1 MQFLR
6 AFFDLALEVGV
17 GFLQPAGHV
26 VELVGERLDLVAG
39 LDGDALA
46 EVSAAEAG
54 GAGAQRVDRHHH
66 TPGEE
71 HAGGKRQR
79 ERAEKDEP
87 GALQRGIERRVGL
100 LHRRFDENE
109 PAKGRDRRRSDQH
122 LVSGDVVGLF
132 DLLAIVAGYLGAGA
146 AHLGKLRHVG
156 VAQHQAD
163 VGVSDE
169 TAGGIN
175 HISAPVPGKFDL
187 RQHVPDEFQVDLGDA
202 HAGVAPRAGERQRH
216 VGLGFAA
223 EIDRAVVDLVRHRL
237 GEARLLGHVGAAAD
251 HFHGQPRHLQL
262 LVAAGVDL
270 GEFGDRRHLAQEPQ
284 RVETSLLKRTGR
296 PGQLRGPAD
305 LAFDFA
311 DELPDLAGRG
321 LRLLAL
327 NADQRGLLLLIREI
341 DVEHAVGDEREADDG
356 DEQHDVFDEQPA
368 AHDRGAGGRS
378 DAAQAGRQ
386 PANASGA
393 MIRQR
398 CHAIVR

>member
-1 MQFLR
+1 M
-6 AFFDLALEVGV
+6 
-17 GFLQPAGHV
+17 P
-26 VELVGERLDLVAG
+26 
-39 LDGDALA
+39 
-46 EVSAAEAG
+46 
-54 GAGAQRVDRHHH
+54 
-66 TPGEE
+66 
-71 HAGGKRQR
+71 
-79 ERAEKDEP
+79 
-87 GALQRGIERRVGL
+87 
-100 LHRRFDENE
+100 
-109 PAKGRDRRRSDQH
+109 
-122 LVSGDVVGLF
+122 GDVVGLL

-163 VGVSDE
+163 VGVGDE
-169 TAGGIN
+169 PAGGID
-175 HISAPVPGKFDL
+175 HVSAPMPGKFDL

-270 GEFGDRRHLAQEPQ
+270 GEFGDGRHLAQEPQ
-284 RVETSLLKRTGR
+284 RVEASLLKRTGR

-341 DVEHAVGDEREADDG
+341 DVERAVGDERQADHG
-356 DEQHDVFDEQPA
+356 DEQRDVFDEQPA
-368 AHDRGAGGRS
+368 AHDRCAGGRS
-378 DAAQAGRQ
+378 DAAQAARQ
-386 PANASGA
+386 PAYRPAA

-398 CHAIVR
+398 SHAIVR

>member
-17 GFLQPAGHV
+17 GFLQAAGHV

-46 EVSAAEAG
+46 EVTAAEAG

-66 TPGEE
+66 APREE
-71 HAGGKRQR
+71 HASRKGER
-79 ERAEKDEP
+79 ERAEQDEP
-87 GALQRGIERRVGL
+87 GALQRRIERRVGL
-100 LHRRFDENE
+100 RDRGLDENE
-109 PAKGRDRRRSDQH
+109 PAEGRDRRRSDQH
-122 LVSGDVVGLF
+122 LVPGDVFGLL

-163 VGVSDE
+163 VGVGNE
-169 TAGGIN
+169 PPGGID
-175 HISAPVPGKFDL
+175 HVGPSMPGKFDL
-187 RQHVPDEFQVDLGDA
+187 RQHVPDQFQVDLGDA

-237 GEARLLGHVGAAAD
+237 GEARLLGHVVAAAD

-270 GEFGDRRHLAQEPQ
+270 GEFGDGRHLAQEPQ
-284 RVETSLLKRTGR
+284 RVEASLLKRTGR

-311 DELPDLAGRG
+311 DELPDLAGGG

-327 NADQRGLLLLIREI
+327 DAHERCLLLLIREI
-341 DVEHAVGDEREADDG
+341 DVEHAVGDERQADHG
-356 DEQHDVFDEQPA
+356 DEQRDIFDEQPA
-368 AHDRGAGGRS
+368 AHDRCAGGGS
-378 DAAQAGRQ
+378 DAAQAARS
-386 PANASGA
+386 PR
-393 MIRQR
+393 MPPPR
-398 CHAIVR
+398 